1 MPLVKA
7 RTIYERAR
15 IGGYAVGGFDAEHL
29 DMVKAIVE
37 AAEEARSPVIV
48 FLWEKEID
56 SAGPGYLESL
66 VKKAADEV
74 SVPVAIFLDH
84 GMSLKA
90 CLTAVVNGHSGVM
103 IDYSHLPFEEN
114 ATKSKEVVDICH
126 LVDVMVEAE
135 LGTVPRSFESDESQY
150 MEEKQL
156 TDPDQAIDFIQK
168 TGVDA
173 LTISIGEESGATTNM
188 KLEFDL
194 LREIRKRTDTLLI
207 MHGGSGT
214 PPEQVEQLA
223 RDGMNGIRFATELRI
238 AFFDEMERVRAELGR
253 DFPDSRKIL
262 KPARE
267 AVKKIVKARMQ
278 QMGSWGKA
286 CTDGLCP
293 PIFNQSSTITSNEN
307 NTSKSDVDTIVNLV
321 QQMLTSRTTEK

>member
-56 SAGPGYLESL
+56 CAGPGYLESL

-84 GMSLKA
+84 GKSLKA
-90 CLTAVVNGHSGVM
+90 CLTAVINGHSGVM
-103 IDYSHLPFEEN
+103 IDYSHLPYEQN
-114 ATKSKEVVDICH
+114 ISKTREVVDICH

-135 LGTVPRSFESDESQY
+135 LGTVPRTFESDESEY
-150 MEEKQL
+150 MLEKQL

-173 LTISIGEESGATTNM
+173 LTISIGEESGATTNIQ
-188 KLEFDL
+188 LEFDL
-194 LREIRKRTDTLLI
+194 LREIRKKTDSLLI

-214 PPEQVEQLA
+214 PPEQVAQLA
-223 RDGMNGIRFATELRI
+223 RDGINGIRFATELRI
-238 AFFDEMERVRAELGR
+238 AFFDEMERMRSELGR

-262 KPARE
+262 KPARD
-267 AVKKIVKARMQ
+267 AVKVIVKERMK

-293 PIFNQSSTITSNEN
+293 PIFNGYETPKSQDGKPQAEDVNKIVDLVIKTIGQN
-307 NTSKSDVDTIVNLV
+307 K
-321 QQMLTSRTTEK
+321 

>member
-37 AAEEARSPVIV
+37 AADEARSPVIV
-48 FLWEKEID
+48 FLWEKEIEC
-56 SAGPGYLESL
+56 AGPGYLEAII
-66 VKKAADEV
+66 KKAADEV

-90 CLTAVVNGHSGVM
+90 CLTAVINGHSGVM
-103 IDYSHLPFEEN
+103 IDYSHLPFIEN
-114 ATKSKEVVDICH
+114 ISKTKEVVDICH

-135 LGTVPRSFESDESQY
+135 LGTVPRSFESDESEY
-150 MEEKQL
+150 MQEKQL
-156 TDPDQAIDFIQK
+156 TDPDQAIEFINL

-173 LTISIGEESGATTNM
+173 LTIAIGEESGATSNL
-188 KLEFDL
+188 KLEFDI
-194 LREIRKRTDTLLI
+194 LRDIRKKTDKFLI

-214 PPEQVEQLA
+214 SPEIVTKLSHE
-223 RDGMNGIRFATELRI
+223 GINGIRFATELRI
-238 AFFDEMERVRAELGR
+238 SFFDEMERMRNELGR

-267 AVKKIVKARMQ
+267 AVKKIVKERMQ
-278 QMGSWGKA
+278 QMGSWGQA

-293 PIFNQSSTITSNEN
+293 PIFNNSFETVKSQHRDLEVEN
-307 NTSKSDVDTIVNLV
+307 IVNLV
-321 QQMLTSRTTEK
+321 QQALLKRNLEK